1 MTNAF
6 AISPVKRL
14 GFLMLA
20 ACASSWPGLASAQ
33 EKAADRLIPLTV
45 ELGDV
50 SLTKLPFIM
59 AADNGIYER
68 NGLKVSQYITP
79 GAAQAVRGSGVIVP
93 PENIKSVV
101 GEINIGGGS
110 PTLVRMTSVATAPHR
125 VILATTDDVS
135 RFHVIS
141 RSDITRPEDLKG
153 KRIGYGN
160 PGALD
165 HLSMILFL
173 RTMGWDPTRDVSMLS
188 NGNGPQSIVK
198 NLVDAFA
205 GTDIALTE
213 AKKLGLRDL
222 VDLGQY
228 HFAMPGSGVN
238 ALADWLPKN
247 RDTAARFMK
256 ATVEA
261 IALMKTDKTAA
272 FASMTKWYGISDP
285 AKLEAVYAEAS
296 QLPGKPYPSIAGLK
310 VMQSVYTWRE
320 MTSRAPEDFTDPS
333 FVAELDHS
341 GYIDSLYKQSAA
353 ARQ

>member
-1 MTNAF
+1 MTNAIAVGPTKQF
-6 AISPVKRL
+6 CLLV
-14 GFLMLA
+14 LA
-20 ACASSWPGLASAQ
+20 ACALSWPGAAGAQ
-33 EKAADRLIPLTV
+33 ENAAGTLIPVTV

-68 NGLKVSQYITP
+68 NGLKVSQFITP
-79 GAAQAVRGSGVIVP
+79 AAAQAVRGSGVIVP

-110 PTLVRMTSVATAPHR
+110 PTMVRMTSVATAPHR

-141 RSDITRPEDLKG
+141 RADVTKPEDLKG

-173 RTMGWDPTRDVSMLS
+173 RTMGWDPNRDVSMLS

-238 ALADWLPKN
+238 ALAEWLPKN

-285 AKLEAVYAEAS
+285 EKLEAVYAEAS
-296 QLPGKPYPSIAGLK
+296 QLPSKPYPSIEGIK

-320 MTSRAPEDFTDPS
+320 MTSRKPADFTDPS

-341 GYIDSLYKQSAA
+341 GYIDSLYKKSGAA
-353 ARQ
+353 KQ

>member
-1 MTNAF
+1 MTKARPTS
-6 AISPVKRL
+6 ALHRY
-14 GFLMLA
+14 GFLILA
-20 ACASSWPGLASAQ
+20 ACAVAGPVAGLAQ
-33 EKAADRLIPLTV
+33 ERTAGSLTPVTV

-68 NGLKVSQYITP
+68 NGLKVSQFITP

-93 PENIKSVV
+93 PENIKSVL

-110 PTLVRMTSVATAPHR
+110 PTMVRMTSVATAPHR

-141 RSDITRPEDLKG
+141 RTDIARPEDLKG

-160 PGALD
+160 LGALD
-165 HLSMILFL
+165 HLSMVLYL
-173 RTMGWDPTRDVSMLS
+173 RTLGLNPDRDVSMLS
-188 NGNGPQSIVK
+188 NGNGPLSIVK
-198 NLVDAFA
+198 GLVDAFA

-222 VDLGQY
+222 VDLGPY

-238 ALADWLPKN
+238 ALSEWLPKN
-247 RDTAARFMK
+247 RDTAARFIK

-261 IALMKTDKTAA
+261 IALMKTDKKAA
-272 FASMTKWYGISDP
+272 FASMTKWYGITDP
-285 AKLEAVYAEAS
+285 EKLEAVYAEAS
-296 QLPGKPYPSIAGLK
+296 RLPSKPYPSIEGLK
-310 VMQSVYTWRE
+310 VMQTVYTWRE
-320 MTSRAPEDFTDPS
+320 MVSRRPEDFTDPS
-333 FVAELDHS
+333 FVAALDQN
-341 GYIDSLYKQSAA
+341 GYIDSLYKNSAA
-353 ARQ
+353 AKE